1 MDNNDPVFEIF
12 DINWSS
18 DGTVI
23 AAGFEKS
30 VVMLDMR
37 KILSQSVESIIQN
50 KSGPSL
56 NTSD

>member
-1 MDNNDPVFEIF
+1 MDNNNEAVYDIF
-12 DINWSS
+12 DINWSN

-37 KILSQSVESIIQN
+37 KILSQNVESIINN
-50 KSGPSL
+50 KSGGGG
-56 NTSD
+56 